1 MSSSHAL
8 SHRSLIW
15 SLTRL
20 ALPIWGAE
28 IAQMAISLISISMIG
43 HYSTLDQAA
52 VSVGVAL
59 WVPLFL
65 LIAGSFSGL
74 TSVIAHHFGAHQP
87 HKTRH
92 DMWQMMWITLV
103 LGLGITLLLWWLTPS
118 LMTLF
123 HAPPELAMAGEHY
136 IYALLVGLPALMGYL
151 LLLAYSNGLNHTRPN
166 LLFNVLAIAINV
178 PLTYLMIHGGS
189 VLTSL
194 PFNVPQWALSLPA
207 HGARGCGI
215 ASAITYWIILLSM
228 LAYTMRHRVYNE
240 IQLWKRPIAPHW
252 ARISELLRTCLPLG
266 VSVLAEVT
274 LFTMVALLCAPLG
287 AQVVAAHEITTQL
300 IGLMFMTPMS
310 FGIAVMIKL
319 STYRGLQQHQL
330 ARRTALLGIG
340 MAVGIAIINDAF
352 LLIFGRQ
359 LLGIFTSDDQVL
371 TLALRLMLLGMVFQ
385 LSDALQVTLSAILRG
400 YKDNR
405 IVMYITVLSYWAV
418 GMVIGVVLAQYGIH
432 EPWGVFGYWIGMTVG
447 LTLAAVLLG
456 LRLRYT
462 MRQDMQHAA
471 AAEAKPL

>member
-1 MSSSHAL
+1 MSSSHAR

-28 IAQMAISLISISMIG
+28 IAQMAISLNSISMIG

-59 WVPLFL
+59 WIPLFL
-65 LIAGSFSGL
+65 LIAGSFSGF
-74 TSVIAHHFGAHQP
+74 TSVIAHHFGARQP

-92 DMWQMMWITLV
+92 DMWQMMWITLA
-103 LGLGITLLLWWLTPS
+103 LGLCITLLLWWLTPG

-123 HAPPELAMAGEHY
+123 HAQPELATASEHY
-136 IYALLVGLPALMGYL
+136 INALLAGLPALMGYV

-166 LLFNVLAIAINV
+166 LLFNVLAITINV
-178 PLTYLMIHGGS
+178 PLTYLMIYGGS
-189 VLTSL
+189 VLTAL
-194 PFNVPQWALSLPA
+194 PFSVPQWALSLPA

-215 ASAITYWIILLSM
+215 ASAITHWIILLSM
-228 LAYTMRHRVYNE
+228 LTYTLRHGVYHD
-240 IQLWKRPIAPHW
+240 IKLWKHPVAPHW

-266 VSVLAEVT
+266 VSVLAEAT

-287 AQVVAAHEITTQL
+287 AQVVAAHEITMEL
-300 IGLMFMTPMS
+300 IALMFMAPMS

-319 STYRGLQQHQL
+319 STYRGLQQHHL
-330 ARRTALLGIG
+330 ARRTALLGIK

-359 LLGIFTSDDQVL
+359 LLGIFTFDDQVL
-371 TLALRLMLLGMVFQ
+371 RLALRLMLLGMVFQ
-385 LSDALQVTLSAILRG
+385 LSDALQATMSAILRG

-418 GMVIGVVLAQYGIH
+418 GMVVGVVLARYGIR
-432 EPWGVFGYWIGMTVG
+432 EPWGVFGYWVGMTVG

-456 LRLRYT
+456 FRLRYT
-462 MRQDMQHAA
+462 IHRDMQQASAA
-471 AAEAKPL
+471 